1 MRKSAAPGGTHDDAI
16 PNSSPS
22 SYHCRRLDGVRFPFK
37 GTPLTPVF
45 LFCYCTYYT
54 LYTLLLLCTAVLSRG
69 ILGRTYVPLTALTA
83 LCWSHLSIHTEH
95 VLYIFQTSTSS
106 KGSMNQGTH
115 EESINQGTHEESINQ
130 GTHEES
136 INQGTHEESIN
147 KVYDQISEKIQ
158 NRHGHLFPYTVEFLL
173 EEVSHSRISCCF
185 TYNYM

>member
-69 ILGRTYVPLTALTA
+69 IRYT
-83 LCWSHLSIHTEH
+83 
-95 VLYIFQTSTSS
+95 
-106 KGSMNQGTH
+106 GTH
-115 EESINQGTHEESINQ
+115 VRTPNCTNCSVLEPPQYPYRTRAVYLPNINIFKGVHEPR
-130 GTHEES
+130 
-136 INQGTHEESIN
+136 
-147 KVYDQISEKIQ
+147 Y
-158 NRHGHLFPYTVEFLL
+158 
-173 EEVSHSRISCCF
+173 SRGVHQPRYSRGVHKQSL
-185 TYNYM
+185 

>member
-1 MRKSAAPGGTHDDAI
+1 MMMRYRILPLAHITADVLMA
-16 PNSSPS
+16 
-22 SYHCRRLDGVRFPFK
+22 FPFK

-115 EESINQGTHEESINQ
+115 EESINQGTHEESIN
-130 GTHEES
+130 
-136 INQGTHEESIN
+136 

-185 TYNYM
+185 TYNYIHVERLDLAPLGR

>member
-1 MRKSAAPGGTHDDAI
+1 MMMRYRILPLAHITADVLMA
-16 PNSSPS
+16 
-22 SYHCRRLDGVRFPFK
+22 FPFK
-37 GTPLTPVF
+37 GTPLTPVSA
-45 LFCYCTYYT
+45 TAST
-54 LYTLLLLCTAVLSRG
+54 IHYTLLLLYTAVLSRG
-69 ILGRTYVPLTALTA
+69 ILGCTYVPLTALTA

-95 VLYIFQTSTSS
+95 VLYIFRTSTSS
-106 KGSMNQGTH
+106 KGFMNK
-115 EESINQGTHEESINQ
+115 

-185 TYNYM
+185 TYNFM